1 MSYLPR
7 KEFIFHIIYA
17 VLGCDT
23 LNIILIQTY
32 TGNSNK
38 MAGSGIQKEVLSL
51 PHCWQEKLAFVLHN
65 VFTEKYCCYNI
76 FVTFKEVF
84 LIKQVSR
91 PDIRNSSRCIWD
103 SEEEATKIWKR
114 IKKYVPDVWSN
125 RDVMGLNERLRV
137 LRYDPGEYFLP
148 HLDGSYIRDNGE
160 TSYITIQIYL
170 NQGFEGGSTTF
181 MSFDEKEKV
190 EVVPKTGSVLIFQ
203 HDILHEG
210 SLLIK
215 GRKYAI
221 RTDVMYS
228 SETRDKKKKK
238 GIISSLFN
246 RGDS

>member
-1 MSYLPR
+1 M
-7 KEFIFHIIYA
+7 
-17 VLGCDT
+17 GCDT
-23 LNIILIQTY
+23 LNIIFIQTY

-65 VFTEKYCCYNI
+65 VFTEKECQHYIDFCESKG
-76 FVTFKEVF
+76 FEVA
-84 LIKQVSR
+84 LVNCGGGRQVSR